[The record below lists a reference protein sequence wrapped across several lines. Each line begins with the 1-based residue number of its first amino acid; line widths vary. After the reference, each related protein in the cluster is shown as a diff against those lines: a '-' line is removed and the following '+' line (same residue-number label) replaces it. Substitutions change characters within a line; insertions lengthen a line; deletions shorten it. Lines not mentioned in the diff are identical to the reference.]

1 MCRTMI
7 GKDIHTGSYSKIG
20 RGNISPITINLPK
33 LGIEHGICLGKREK
47 PDIEGFY
54 KDLDRV
60 LAITE
65 KGLIDR
71 YKYITSQSPKSATFM
86 YENGTIK
93 DYDKVNDTVE
103 PAMKHGTNAVGL
115 IGMAELCIAMFGKHH
130 GESKEAYQFALDLIK
145 YMSKFTKEAAE
156 RDNMNFS
163 LYFTPAENCCK
174 TMRNTLY
181 NEYGLIEGVTSNK
194 FLTNSIHI
202 PVYFQCDAYSK
213 MLMECPFTKYGTGGN
228 ITYIEL
234 DTNAVNNPDGLEKLI
249 DFAMAINIPYLA
261 LNFPIDTCFDCGYSS
276 QINVDICPVCGSNKI
291 QRLKRVTG

>member
-1 MCRTMI
+1 M
-7 GKDIHTGSYSKIG
+7 
-20 RGNISPITINLPK
+20 
-33 LGIEHGICLGKREK
+33 
-47 PDIEGFY
+47 
-54 KDLDRV
+54 
-60 LAITE
+60 
-65 KGLIDR
+65 
-71 YKYITSQSPKSATFM
+71 
-86 YENGTIK
+86 
-93 DYDKVNDTVE
+93 
-103 PAMKHGTNAVGL
+103 
-115 IGMAELCIAMFGKHH
+115 
-130 GESKEAYQFALDLIK
+130 
-145 YMSKFTKEAAE
+145 
-156 RDNMNFS
+156 
-163 LYFTPAENCCK
+163 AENCCK

-276 QINVDICPVCGSNKI
+276 QINEDICPVCGGNKI